1 MPDFIN
7 IPIETEPDAIT
18 QIAFDY
24 MEENVPG
31 WEPNDGNLDVWILSA
46 GGRQAAEVRDVASNV
61 PVTIL
66 RYIGFYIFGL
76 APVDAT
82 AATALTNWTMKDN
95 AGYTILDGTNVGIR
109 DANGDLVPFVTV
121 GDFTVPAL
129 STTAS
134 NIPIAALE
142 EGANGSSLGSVG
154 GPVELVDAIDGPT
167 TITLV
172 AKTSGGNDDEDDNV
186 YISRLI
192 AYIRLMSPR
201 PVKAQ
206 DFADLSRNITGIW
219 RSAAIEGYNADFDLT
234 GQAQTVTVFPVDENG
249 AYVGNTI
256 ADQYVAYVQP
266 MMSPNFSVFRK
277 AVNIRSVD
285 VTANINVFP
294 GWDKPDRETA
304 AEAAIAEL
312 LNAGTWGS
320 PPYGDGRDFLV
331 TNTLKLNDIIGRLYR
346 VDGIQ
351 YVSGVTI
358 NGSGADLTWPNP
370 TTQVSVPTPG
380 TINVTAL

>member
-7 IPIETEPDAIT
+7 IPIETEPDAIA
-18 QIAFDY
+18 QIAFDF

-46 GGRQAAEVRDVASNV
+46 GARQAAELMDLASDVPAA
-61 PVTIL
+61 IL

-82 AATALTNWTMKDN
+82 AATALTNWTMQDN
-95 AGYTILDGTNVGIR
+95 TGYTIEDGTNVGIR
-109 DANGDLVPFVTV
+109 DTNGDLIPFVTV
-121 GDFTVPAL
+121 GDFTVLAG

-142 EGANGSSLGSVG
+142 EGANGSGLGSVG
-154 GPVELVDAIDGPT
+154 GPVELVDAIAGPSL
-167 TITLV
+167 ITLV
-172 AKTSGGNDDEDDNV
+172 AKTSGGSDDEDDAV

-206 DFADLSRNITGIW
+206 DFADLARNIPGIW
-219 RSAAIEGYNADFDLT
+219 RAAAIEGYNATFGFL
-234 GQAQTVTVFPVDENG
+234 GQAQTVTVYPVDENG
-249 AYVGNTI
+249 AYVGDVI
-256 ADQYVAYVQP
+256 AQQYLDYVTP
-266 MMSPNFSVFRK
+266 MMSPNFNVFKK
-277 AVNIRSVD
+277 AVTPRTVN
-285 VTANINVFP
+285 VTADITVYS

-304 AEAAIAEL
+304 AESAIVEL
-312 LNAGTWGS
+312 LDAGKWGA
-320 PPYGDGRDFLV
+320 PPFGDGRDFIV
-331 TNTLKLNDIIGRLYR
+331 INTLKLNDIIATLYK

-351 YVSGVTI
+351 YVSNVKI
-358 NGSGADLTWPNP
+358 NTVASDLTWANP
-370 TTQVSVPTPG
+370 TTEVSVPVPG
-380 TINVTAL
+380 TIVVTAL